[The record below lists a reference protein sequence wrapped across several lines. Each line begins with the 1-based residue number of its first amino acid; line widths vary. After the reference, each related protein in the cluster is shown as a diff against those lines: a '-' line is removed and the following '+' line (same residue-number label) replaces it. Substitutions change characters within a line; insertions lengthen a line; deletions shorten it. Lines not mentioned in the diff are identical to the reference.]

1 MATLREFLDKEDFD
15 WDTGRIIPDKDEVFA
30 ATTKEW
36 AVFIR
41 RLEDMKDTHE
51 IISFCIEPNEPC
63 EWCDVNDGAW
73 CATYD
78 GRMIAL
84 DNEGSPET
92 LLAENWSFCPNCGR
106 RLK

>member
-1 MATLREFLDKEDFD
+1 MKKLYAIRNKKTGKIVNDNYGHPHVRRCPEDVFDSRRDELVTLR
-15 WDTGRIIPDKDEVFA
+15 
-30 ATTKEW
+30 
-36 AVFIR
+36 
-41 RLEDMKDTHE
+41 
-51 IISFCIEPNEPC
+51 IEPTEPC

-106 RLK
+106 SLT